1 MLPEST
7 VALLLID
14 GLIAFV
20 LVEAVVLGVRH
31 RVTGHGPA
39 PREFVW
45 NLLAGVALMAA
56 LHCALSGTG
65 LVAMALCLAGAGLCH
80 AADLR
85 AVRFRSDLPRRNDE
99 P

>member
-7 VALLLID
+7 VALVLID
-14 GLIAFV
+14 GVIAV
-20 LVEAVVLGVRH
+20 VAIEAVVLGVRH
-31 RVTGHGPA
+31 RLTGHGPA

-45 NLLAGVALMAA
+45 NLLAGVGLMAA
-56 LHCALSGTG
+56 LHCALAGSG

-85 AVRFRSDLPRRNDE
+85 AVRFRRDPSRRSQ
-99 P
+99 